1 MLVMWRPTT
10 GTTLSFAMQ
19 QAWNWHFDQDF
30 LEFMGV
36 HLLSRMTLP
45 NLAPA
50 VLTALE
56 MRRNAL
62 NPEHRGKR
70 PGLWNT
76 YCLHFFRPPAA
87 GWAALDAQWHTHTWP
102 DMVLRDLGYQLPAWY
117 ACCSEMDAYALLLAR
132 YTRWHDRSEAFR
144 AAARPARVVELL
156 LGASKQLSV
165 LLEDK
170 VDVHDIIL
178 RLAAAGLWAEWHVDP
193 ATRLPGLC
201 F

>member
-19 QAWNWHFDQDF
+19 QAWNWKFDKDF
-30 LEFMGV
+30 LEFEREFMSV
-36 HLLSRMTLP
+36 SLLPMMTLK
-45 NLAPA
+45 NLVPA

-56 MRRNAL
+56 IRRNAL

-117 ACCSEMDAYALLLAR
+117 VCGSEMHAYALFLAR
-132 YTRWHDRSEAFR
+132 YKRWYERSEALR
-144 AAARPARVVELL
+144 AARCAELL
-156 LGASKQLSV
+156 LCAGA
-165 LLEDK
+165 LLLRKMTENSDMREK
-170 VDVHDIIL
+170 IL
-178 RLAAAGLWAEWHVDP
+178 RLAAAGLWAE
-193 ATRLPGLC
+193 LC